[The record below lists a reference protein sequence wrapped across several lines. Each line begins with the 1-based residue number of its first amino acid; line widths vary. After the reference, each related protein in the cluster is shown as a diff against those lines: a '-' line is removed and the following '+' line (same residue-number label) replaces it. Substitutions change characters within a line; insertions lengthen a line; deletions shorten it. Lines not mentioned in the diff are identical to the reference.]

1 MTISLVVAAAEN
13 DVIGREG
20 GLPWNLSSD
29 LKHFKR
35 ITKGHRVIMGRRT
48 WVSIGR
54 PLPKRINVVV
64 TRDRSLSPVGCLV
77 SHSLEEALAVA
88 MAAGDREVFVIGG
101 AELYV
106 QAIGNA
112 DRIYLTRVEAK
123 IDGDV
128 RFPVLDEALWTCV
141 ETKPQQAGP
150 RDDHAFRFEIW
161 ERKKARS

>member
-13 DVIGREG
+13 DVIGRAG

-64 TRDRSLSPVGCLV
+64 TRDRSLAPAGCLV
-77 SHSLEEALAVA
+77 SHSLDEALAVA
-88 MAAGDREVFVIGG
+88 MAVGDREVFVIGG

-106 QAIGNA
+106 QALAGA
-112 DRIYLTRVEAK
+112 DRIYLTRVAAE

-128 RFPVLDEALWTCV
+128 RFPVLDETLWSCV
-141 ETKPQQAGP
+141 ETNPQQPGP
-150 RDDHAFRFEIW
+150 KDDHAFRFEIW